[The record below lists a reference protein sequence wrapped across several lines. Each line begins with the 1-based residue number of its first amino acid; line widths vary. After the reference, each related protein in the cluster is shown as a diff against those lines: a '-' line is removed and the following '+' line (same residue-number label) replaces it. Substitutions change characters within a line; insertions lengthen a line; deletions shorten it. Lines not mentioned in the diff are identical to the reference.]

1 MVTRDSAAKCSN
13 RLAISSLAFLSLAKG
28 FVSSVT
34 ITGSINY
41 GKYKE
46 VQKPRETKEPSE
58 MTETLNV
65 RRRVI

>member
-13 RLAISSLAFLSLAKG
+13 RLVISSLAFLSLAKG
-28 FVSSVT
+28 FISS
-34 ITGSINY
+34 ITRHYY

-46 VQKPRETKEPSE
+46 VQKPRETKVPSE